1 MDMGKCLSSKLGYC
15 VNLSSGMFTND
26 LSLVIQLPSGSLY
39 ISGVAL
45 LGHWNIYDIQVPKD
59 PNDLFLGD
67 PEISSKGLQKANP
80 TNRYYYYY
88 CPEPRAFIMHE
99 RCWTLMTRIL
109 DVCLIEKHLDLFLTI
124 LTEKVDHGESEVECL
139 VPEIDYWNRPKKQY
153 EDLSWDDPKEYLKIY
168 EPKARP
174 RDGYYKPRDP
184 CNIPELRDLL
194 NNPGKIQRQAQRKK
208 KPTTPRKLLERKPR
222 THTMPLRSLFYLDRR
237 SIRIPIDI
245 ILIIMDFLPEF
256 RDIRFLLWVFPQWK
270 PLIPQ
275 GYWRLRCINELVI
288 EQPLPAADEL
298 DWRYLYFH
306 IDKLLSKSHGW
317 LNRQRIMKN
326 LARIKAKFLKSVL
339 KERPQIK

>member
-15 VNLSSGMFTND
+15 VNLSSGMVAND
-26 LSLVIQLPSGSLY
+26 LSLVIQLPPGSLY

-45 LGHWNIYDIQVPKD
+45 FGYWNICDIRVPRD
-59 PNDLFLGD
+59 PNELFLGN
-67 PEISSKGLQKANP
+67 PEISSKGLQKADP
-80 TNRYYYYY
+80 TCRHYYYC
-88 CPEPRAFIMHE
+88 CPEPRAFLMHE
-99 RCWTLMTRIL
+99 RCWALMTRIL

-124 LTEKVDHGESEVECL
+124 LTDKVDHGKSGVECL
-139 VPEIDYWNRPKKQY
+139 VLEIDYWNRLKKEY

-194 NNPGKIQRQAQRKK
+194 NDPGKIQRQAQTKE
-208 KPTTPRKLLERKPR
+208 KPTAPRKHLERKPR
-222 THTMPLRSLFYLDRR
+222 THKMPLRPLSYFDRR
-237 SIRIPIDI
+237 SIRVPTDI
-245 ILIIMDFLPEF
+245 ILIIMDLLPEF

-275 GYWRLRCINELVI
+275 GYWRLRCIDELVL
-288 EQPLPAADEL
+288 EQPLPAADAL

-306 IDKLLSKSHGW
+306 IDKLLSESHGW
-317 LNRQRIMKN
+317 LNRQRIMRN
-326 LARIKAKFLKSVL
+326 LARIKAMFLKSVS
-339 KERPQIK
+339 KKRPQIK